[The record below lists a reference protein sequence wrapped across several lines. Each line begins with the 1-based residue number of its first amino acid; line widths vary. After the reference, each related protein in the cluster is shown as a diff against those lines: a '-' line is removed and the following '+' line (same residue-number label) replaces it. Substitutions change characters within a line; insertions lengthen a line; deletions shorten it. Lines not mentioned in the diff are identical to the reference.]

1 MTTRD
6 RNKFDGQRR
15 NFLKTIAA
23 AGITPAL
30 LGSSSLV
37 GGMMWSRTTQAASN
51 ANKSVAIL
59 GCGGSMDEFWRPR
72 ADFSLPSMSAPY
84 ESVKHKMNFIVGG
97 RMSGGGHGIPW
108 HRFNDGSWSQDSFDV
123 NMGRT
128 IGENHPVKFL
138 NLGVDAQSGVSR
150 NRSGFVPTI
159 NDPQTALT
167 QMFAGAIPSG
177 NGSGSNSNSQD
188 NETLSIVDAH
198 KEAMDVLKTKLGY
211 HEKDKLDSHLTA
223 IEEFEKRMAATQ
235 PSDNN
240 GSCGAPPSLSHDG
253 SFDQKC
259 DIQTEIAILALKCGI
274 TPSVS
279 LAFGDDNHTYV
290 LRNGKIAHDSHH
302 NYADSSHYEA
312 DQAYMS
318 RMVARV
324 IRRLDEEGLLDTT
337 VVTHVTD
344 MGDARSHSNNNV
356 ALFMAGAG
364 IKGGQVTT
372 VGSNVTQRELFQT
385 AAQLLGAD
393 QHPNFRSWGR
403 SVLGQVLI

>member
-1 MTTRD
+1 MTIRD
-6 RNKFDGQRR
+6 KNKFDGQRR
-15 NFLKTIAA
+15 SFLKTVAA

-30 LGSSSLV
+30 LSTSSLV
-37 GGMMWSRTTQAASN
+37 GGMMWARTSQAASG
-51 ANKSVAIL
+51 ANKSLAIL
-59 GCGGSMDEFWRPR
+59 SCGGSMDQFWRPR
-72 ADFSLPSMSAPY
+72 SDFSLPSMSAPY
-84 ESVKHKMNFIVGG
+84 EGVKNKMNFIVGG
-97 RMSGGGHGIPW
+97 SMSGGGHGIPW

-138 NLGVDAQSGVSR
+138 NLGVDSKTGLSR
-150 NRSGFVPTI
+150 NSSGFVPTI

-177 NGSGSNSNSQD
+177 NDSSSSSSSD
-188 NETLSIVDAH
+188 SNETLSIVDAH
-198 KEAMDVLKTKLGY
+198 KAAMDVLKTKLGY
-211 HEKDKLDSHLTA
+211 HEKHKLDSHLTA
-223 IEEFEKRMAATQ
+223 IEEFEKRITTTPAN
-235 PSDNN
+235 NN
-240 GSCGAPPSLSHDG
+240 GSCGAPPSLDHDG

-290 LRNGKIAHDSHH
+290 LRDGKIAHDSHH
-302 NYADSSHYEA
+302 NYANTSNYEA

-324 IRRLDEEGLLDTT
+324 IRRMDEEGLLDST
-337 VVTHVTD
+337 VITHVTD
-344 MGDARSHSNNNV
+344 MGDARSHSNSNV

-364 IKGGQVTT
+364 IKGGQVTS

-385 AAQLLGAD
+385 AGLILGAD
-393 QHPNFRSWGR
+393 EHSNFRNWNR
-403 SVLGQVLI
+403 SGLSQVVV